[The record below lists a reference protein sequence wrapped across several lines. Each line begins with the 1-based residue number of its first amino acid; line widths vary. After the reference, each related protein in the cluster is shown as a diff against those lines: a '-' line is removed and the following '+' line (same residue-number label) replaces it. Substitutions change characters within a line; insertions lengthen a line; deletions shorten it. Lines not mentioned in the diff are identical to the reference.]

1 MSFWESIERNRDQ
14 LGEKLDIIIIGLII
28 YSAVTIA
35 LETISGLSPGARSFL
50 DYSRL
55 AVTGIFTVEYVVRV
69 IASKDRLKFV
79 FSIYGLI
86 DVIAI
91 VPVYLGLGHEAQV
104 LRAFR
109 ILHLFR
115 MTRYETA
122 VQRVGKAMRQS
133 RGEATIFVVFT
144 FVLLYLSAVGIYHF
158 EHQAQPENFNSVLDG
173 MWWAVAT
180 ITTVGYGDIYPV
192 TPGGRLFAGLIV
204 LIGLGIVA
212 VPSGLLAAA
221 MTSVRRA
228 EEMEANRRD
237 ANKTGESSS

>member
-1 MSFWESIERNRDQ
+1 M
-14 LGEKLDIIIIGLII
+14 
-28 YSAVTIA
+28 
-35 LETISGLSPGARSFL
+35 
-50 DYSRL
+50 
-55 AVTGIFTVEYVVRV
+55 
-69 IASKDRLKFV
+69 
-79 FSIYGLI
+79 
-86 DVIAI
+86 IAI

-122 VQRVGKAMRQS
+122 VQRVRKALRQS
-133 RGEATIFVVFT
+133 RGEAPIFVVFT
-144 FVLLYLSAVGIYHF
+144 FVLVNLSAVGIYHF
-158 EHQAQPENFNSVLDG
+158 EHPAQPENFNSVLDG

-192 TPGGRLFAGLIV
+192 TPGARLFAGLIV
-204 LIGLGIVA
+204 LISLGIVA

-228 EEMEANRRD
+228 EEMEASQNG
-237 ANKTGESSS
+237 TGESSR